1 MPFDVFSPVAKEYSK
16 QRNKK
21 SIQHKL
27 VSNHEFIKIS
37 YLVFIYVFTNWTR
50 KIVSKRGLKEAESM
64 LQRIFP
70 KKRCGMKNVLT
81 MS

>member
-37 YLVFIYVFTNWTR
+37 YLVFIYDFTNWTR
-50 KIVSKRGLKEAESM
+50 KIVSKRVLKGS
-64 LQRIFP
+64 
-70 KKRCGMKNVLT
+70 
-81 MS
+81 